1 MNVNCVFTCCSL
13 QHAGPVLQ
21 SQYQL
26 RSREDFEAVTGTKS
40 PAGKRYFKHTR
51 LADIIGAY
59 PLRDG
64 MSDAEVRAWW
74 HCLVSRTLTLYILSA
89 MQSVVTA

>member
-1 MNVNCVFTCCSL
+1 M
-13 QHAGPVLQ
+13 LQ

-26 RSREDFEAVTGTKS
+26 LSREDFEAVTGTKS

-64 MSDAEVRAWW
+64 MTDSEVRARWP
-74 HCLVSRTLTLYILSA
+74 CECCCGLTVSTRLASL
-89 MQSVVTA
+89 

>member
-1 MNVNCVFTCCSL
+1 MPR
-13 QHAGPVLQ
+13 HAGPALQ

-26 RSREDFEAVTGTKS
+26 RSREDFEAVTGAKS

-51 LADIIGAY
+51 LADIVGAY

-64 MSDAEVRAWW
+64 MSDAEVRARWP
-74 HCLVSRTLTLYILSA
+74 CSRRCRWCCAQSTSA
-89 MQSVVTA
+89 VM

>member
-1 MNVNCVFTCCSL
+1 MHVCLTCVVA
-13 QHAGPVLQ
+13 HNAGPMLQ

-26 RSREDFEAVTGTKS
+26 RSREDFEAVAGTKS

-51 LADIIGAY
+51 LADIVGAY

-64 MSDAEVRAWW
+64 MSDSEARA
-74 HCLVSRTLTLYILSA
+74 
-89 MQSVVTA
+89 

>member
-1 MNVNCVFTCCSL
+1 MSSCA
-13 QHAGPVLQ
+13 AGPALQ

-26 RSREDFEAVTGTKS
+26 RSREDFEAVTGAKS

-51 LADIIGAY
+51 LADIVGAY

-64 MSDAEVRAWW
+64 MSDAEVR
-74 HCLVSRTLTLYILSA
+74 C
-89 MQSVVTA
+89 

>member
-1 MNVNCVFTCCSL
+1 MSWD
-13 QHAGPVLQ
+13 AGPALQ

-51 LADIIGAY
+51 LADIVGAY

-64 MSDAEVRAWW
+64 MSDAEVCSPGVSFC
-74 HCLVSRTLTLYILSA
+74 HCSTCTLCE
-89 MQSVVTA
+89 QHG